1 MTTITMDTHVVR
13 SEDFITSTVDDDLVM
28 MSLEKG
34 IYYGLDAIGSQIW
47 ESIAQPVSV
56 QTLCQQLMEKFEVE
70 PAQCQA
76 DVLAFLNELLT
87 EEMIHV
93 VPQPAE

>member
-1 MTTITMDTHVVR
+1 MATLTPDMFVVR
-13 SEDFITSTVDDDLVM
+13 SDDFITSTVDDDLVM

-47 ESIAQPVSV
+47 ENIAKPISVSA
-56 QTLCQQLMEKFEVE
+56 LCHKLIGQYEVDS
-70 PAQCQA
+70 AQCQT
-76 DVLAFLNELLT
+76 DVLAFLHELLN

-93 VPQPAE
+93 VDGPAG